1 MRKVEPM
8 ASING
13 LIKKYQL
20 ISYFILTYFLTWII
34 FFLPFF
40 ITINDM
46 ATKILLMA
54 IGGTGPAFAAMI
66 ISHILKPDRIRTD
79 TKKYIAVL
87 SIAGLITAALIVLY
101 LHIQASASLFLL
113 LLVLINAVIAAFIIS
128 GGLFP
133 RKGIKELLSKLYIAK
148 VNWKWYILALFL
160 IPAFII
166 IIAMYCTLHA
176 GISLKALI
184 PQLTFGGVSSVI
196 ITCGYVT
203 LVRGPLRE
211 EIGWRGFAL
220 PRLQYRYSP
229 LIATLILGIIW
240 TVWHLPLHLTGI
252 YAGGI
257 GGFIERFYYN
267 VGITFLITWIYN
279 HSKGS
284 LLLTTFF
291 HTSFNST
298 ATVFIFPAGINGSS
312 FMLIISILINIAAII
327 VIFTDRMWKKLPN
340 ESDTVY
346 KY

>member
-1 MRKVEPM
+1 M
-8 ASING
+8 AAIYG

-20 ISYFILTYFLTWII
+20 LSYFILTYFITWII

-40 ITINDM
+40 VTINDM

-66 ISHILKPDRIRTD
+66 ISQIIKPGRAKTNR
-79 TKKYIAVL
+79 KKYWVVL
-87 SIAGLITAALIVLY
+87 SIAALITAALIVLY

-128 GGLFP
+128 GGLFS
-133 RKGIKELLSKLYIAK
+133 RKGIKELLGKLYIGK

-160 IPAFII
+160 IPVFMVITAI
-166 IIAMYCTLHA
+166 YCTLHA

-184 PQLTFGGVSSVI
+184 PQLSFGGISSVI

-327 VIFTDRMWKKLPN
+327 VIFTDKMWNKLPKDS
-340 ESDTVY
+340 EVVY